1 MVRIGDRRLVLQD
14 FEEVLFDK
22 KEVILNKSTLEKV
35 EECYQFLKAFAS
47 DKVIYGIN
55 TGFGPMAQYKIEDDK
70 CIQLQ
75 YNLIR
80 SHCSGMGQVFDDTYI
95 QAAMLCQ
102 LNTVMLA
109 HSGIDQ
115 QVPKLICQLINEDIC
130 PLVFEH
136 GGVGASGDLVQL
148 AHLALGYIGEGE
160 VLYNGKIEDCA
171 KVLEEKGIEPL
182 KIQMREGLSL
192 MNGTSVMTGVGFVN
206 ASLAKN
212 LLSWSI
218 TASAMI
224 NEIVCSYDDHFSKE
238 LNYVKQHTGQRA
250 IADILRNMLE
260 DSQLTES
267 RQEHLYNAEVKETVI
282 KKKVQEYYS
291 VRCLPQIL
299 GPIYDTLSQTIRTLE
314 NEVNSVNDNP
324 IIDVA
329 TQNVYHGGNF
339 HGDYVALAMD
349 QLRLAMTKLSMLA
362 ERQLNFLLNHN
373 INDILP
379 PFVNLGELGFNFGVQ
394 GAQFTATSTT
404 AENQMLS
411 TSMYIHSI
419 PNNNDNQDVVSMGT
433 NASSA
438 TRRVIE
444 NGYQVLA
451 IEFVAIVQA
460 IEYLK
465 VEDKLSSYTKKL
477 YKELKVITPPF
488 MEDTTMYKRNND
500 VKEYLQNRRL
510 ELFEIPALAKTALNG
525 TNGIS
530 GNGVK
535 TH

>member
-1 MVRIGDRRLVLQD
+1 MIRIGDRKLVLQD
-14 FEEVLFDK
+14 FEKVLFDK
-22 KEVILNKSTLEKV
+22 KEVTLNKSALDKV
-35 EECYQFLKAFAS
+35 DECYQFLKKFAS

-70 CIQLQ
+70 CIELQ

-80 SHCSGMGQVFDDTYI
+80 SHCSGMGDVFDDTYI
-95 QAAMLCQ
+95 QSAMLCQ
-102 LNTVMLA
+102 LNTLMLA
-109 HSGIDQ
+109 HSGVDIQ
-115 QVPKLICQLINEDIC
+115 IPKLICQLINEGIC

-160 VLYNGKIEDCA
+160 VLYQGKKEDCA
-171 KVLEEKGIEPL
+171 TVLKEKEIKPL
-182 KIQMREGLSL
+182 DIQLREGLSL

-212 LLSWSI
+212 LLSWSV
-218 TASAMI
+218 TASAML
-224 NEIVCSYDDHFSKE
+224 NEIVCAYDDHLSKE
-238 LNYVKQHTGQRA
+238 LNYAKQHTGQRA
-250 IADILRNMLE
+250 IADILRNILK
-260 DSQLTES
+260 DSDLTEC
-267 RQEHLYNAEVKETVI
+267 RQKHLYNSEVKETVI

-291 VRCLPQIL
+291 LRCLPQIL
-299 GPIYDTLSQTIRTLE
+299 GPVYDTLNQTINTLE

-324 IIDVA
+324 IIDVE

-339 HGDYVALAMD
+339 HGDYVSLSMD
-349 QLRLAMTKLSMLA
+349 QLRLAITKVSMLA
-362 ERQLNFLLNHN
+362 ERQLNFLLNHK

-419 PNNNDNQDVVSMGT
+419 PNNNDNQDIVSMGT

-444 NGYQVLA
+444 NAYQVLA

-460 IEYLK
+460 IEFLK
-465 VEDKLSSYTKKL
+465 VEDKLSSYTQEL
-477 YKELKVITPPF
+477 YKEIKTISPPF
-488 MEDTTMYKRNND
+488 ADDTIMYKRNND
-500 VKEYLQNRRL
+500 VKEYLQNKRL
-510 ELFEIPALAKTALNG
+510 TILDAPTAVETSLNG
-525 TNGIS
+525 AN
-530 GNGVK
+530 
-535 TH
+535 

>member
-1 MVRIGDRRLVLQD
+1 MVKVGDRRLVLRD
-14 FEEVLFDK
+14 FEKVLFDK
-22 KEVILNKSTLEKV
+22 EEITLDKNALQEVEN
-35 EECYQFLKAFAS
+35 CHQFLKEFAS

-55 TGFGPMAQYKIEDDK
+55 TGFGPMAQYKIDDDK
-70 CIQLQ
+70 RIQLQ

-80 SHCSGMGQVFDDTYI
+80 SHCSGMGEAFEGTYI

-102 LNTVMLA
+102 LNTMMLA
-109 HSGIDQ
+109 HSGIDK
-115 QVPKLICQLINEDIC
+115 QVPELISQLINHKIC
-130 PLVFEH
+130 PIVFEH

-148 AHLALGYIGEGE
+148 AHLALGYIGEGD
-160 VLYNGKIEDCA
+160 VLYKGQVQPCA
-171 KVLEEKGIEPL
+171 KVMEEHNIKPLE
-182 KIQMREGLSL
+182 IQMREGLSL

-212 LLSWSI
+212 LLGWSI
-218 TASAMI
+218 TASAML
-224 NEIVCSYDDHFSKE
+224 NEIVCAYDDHLSKE
-238 LNYVKQHTGQRA
+238 LNYAKQHKGQRV
-250 IADILRNMLE
+250 IADILRSILG
-260 DSQLTES
+260 DSQLTEN
-267 RQEHLYNAEVKETVI
+267 RQEHLYNTEVKETVI

-291 VRCLPQIL
+291 LRCLPQIL
-299 GPIYDTLSQTIRTLE
+299 GPIYDALSQTINTLE
-314 NEVNSVNDNP
+314 NEANSVNDNP

-339 HGDYVALAMD
+339 HGDYVSLSMD
-349 QLRLAMTKLSMLA
+349 HLRLAVTKMSMLA
-362 ERQLNFLLNHN
+362 ERQLNFLLNHK

-411 TSMYIHSI
+411 NSMYVHSI

-433 NASSA
+433 NSSSA

-444 NGYQVLA
+444 NAYQVIA

-460 IEYLK
+460 IEYLQI
-465 VEDKLSSYTKKL
+465 EDKLSSFT
-477 YKELKVITPPF
+477 KELYQELKTITPPF
-488 MEDTTMYKRNND
+488 VEDTTMYQRNTA
-500 VKEYLQNRRL
+500 VKEYLQNKRL
-510 ELFEIPALAKTALNG
+510 AIFEQPNLSNISLNNA
-525 TNGIS
+525 NGI
-530 GNGVK
+530 K